1 MDLPKGVKL
10 HNVSTGTVSAAGAS
24 VTIGGGTNVYLSA
37 PLTQTRD
44 VSDTFSAKMKG
55 SITKDYSAY
64 KLTTNASVQDL
75 AFVFGE
81 GVADEKYVSLKVSWI
96 EQATIEIVKKDDTA
110 DVNLAGAVFG
120 VYSDE
125 ACTKLI
131 TQMPAT
137 DKNGKSSVT
146 IIKTQDTVYL
156 KEITAPQGYVV
167 NATATN
173 VKLVASKTSAVTV
186 ENKESLQS
194 LLFIKK
200 VRCLPEQKS
209 VRVEPYSIMRTEDK
223 KMLFTTCM
231 PEQIL

>member
-1 MDLPKGVKL
+1 
-10 HNVSTGTVSAAGAS
+10 
-24 VTIGGGTNVYLSA
+24 
-37 PLTQTRD
+37 
-44 VSDTFSAKMKG
+44 MKG

-96 EQATIEIVKKDDTA
+96 EQATIEIVKKDDTD

-167 NATATN
+167 MKNW
-173 VKLVASKTSAVTV
+173 
-186 ENKESLQS
+186 
-194 LLFIKK
+194 
-200 VRCLPEQKS
+200 
-209 VRVEPYSIMRTEDK
+209 
-223 KMLFTTCM
+223 
-231 PEQIL
+231 

>member
-1 MDLPKGVKL
+1 M
-10 HNVSTGTVSAAGAS
+10 
-24 VTIGGGTNVYLSA
+24 
-37 PLTQTRD
+37 
-44 VSDTFSAKMKG
+44 F
-55 SITKDYSAY
+55 
-64 KLTTNASVQDL
+64 QDL

-110 DVNLAGAVFG
+110 DVNLAGAVFS

-156 KEITAPQGYVV
+156 KNHSTTGIC
-167 NATATN
+167 
-173 VKLVASKTSAVTV
+173 SKCNG
-186 ENKESLQS
+186 NKC
-194 LLFIKK
+194 K
-200 VRCLPEQKS
+200 
-209 VRVEPYSIMRTEDK
+209 TG
-223 KMLFTTCM
+223 
-231 PEQIL
+231 

>member
-1 MDLPKGVKL
+1 M
-10 HNVSTGTVSAAGAS
+10 
-24 VTIGGGTNVYLSA
+24 
-37 PLTQTRD
+37 
-44 VSDTFSAKMKG
+44 
-55 SITKDYSAY
+55 
-64 KLTTNASVQDL
+64 
-75 AFVFGE
+75 
-81 GVADEKYVSLKVSWI
+81 SWI

-167 NATATN
+167 NAN
-173 VKLVASKTSAVTV
+173 G
-186 ENKESLQS
+186 NKC
-194 LLFIKK
+194 KNW
-200 VRCLPEQKS
+200 
-209 VRVEPYSIMRTEDK
+209 
-223 KMLFTTCM
+223 
-231 PEQIL
+231 

>member
-1 MDLPKGVKL
+1 
-10 HNVSTGTVSAAGAS
+10 
-24 VTIGGGTNVYLSA
+24 
-37 PLTQTRD
+37 
-44 VSDTFSAKMKG
+44 MKG

-96 EQATIEIVKKDDTA
+96 EQAKIEIIKKDDTA

-137 DKNGKSSVT
+137 DKKWK
-146 IIKTQDTVYL
+146 IFCYDHQDT
-156 KEITAPQGYVV
+156 GYRLSER
-167 NATATN
+167 NHSTTGIC
-173 VKLVASKTSAVTV
+173 SKCNG
-186 ENKESLQS
+186 NKCKTGS
-194 LLFIKK
+194 K
-200 VRCLPEQKS
+200 
-209 VRVEPYSIMRTEDK
+209 
-223 KMLFTTCM
+223 
-231 PEQIL
+231 

>member
-24 VTIGGGTNVYLSA
+24 VTIGGGTTFYLSA
-37 PLTQTRD
+37 PLTQTKD
-44 VSDTFSAKMKG
+44 VSATFSAKMKG

-120 VYSDE
+120 IYSDE
-125 ACTKLI
+125 SCTK
-131 TQMPAT
+131 
-137 DKNGKSSVT
+137 
-146 IIKTQDTVYL
+146 
-156 KEITAPQGYVV
+156 
-167 NATATN
+167 
-173 VKLVASKTSAVTV
+173 
-186 ENKESLQS
+186 
-194 LLFIKK
+194 
-200 VRCLPEQKS
+200 
-209 VRVEPYSIMRTEDK
+209 
-223 KMLFTTCM
+223 
-231 PEQIL
+231 QIGRAHV

>member
-1 MDLPKGVKL
+1 M
-10 HNVSTGTVSAAGAS
+10 
-24 VTIGGGTNVYLSA
+24 
-37 PLTQTRD
+37 
-44 VSDTFSAKMKG
+44 
-55 SITKDYSAY
+55 
-64 KLTTNASVQDL
+64 
-75 AFVFGE
+75 
-81 GVADEKYVSLKVSWI
+81 SWI

-186 ENKESLQS
+186 ENKEQLAELTIYKEGQVLTGADVSEMERYFS
-194 LLFIKK
+194 MKTAD
-200 VRCLPEQKS
+200 R
-209 VRVEPYSIMRTEDK
+209 
-223 KMLFTTCM
+223 KMQCITCM
-231 PEQIL
+231 PGQIS